1 MTATEMV
8 TAFKF
13 GLDKFDSLNYPNFLP
28 AEIDLLLN
36 QAQDAIIKQRYG
48 VTNIKKQSFEETQ
61 KRTEDIKNVVVRATI
76 VPAANASDNINSYSR
91 FVTLPSD
98 HWIIIQELTGLSC
111 PDCHNDLI
119 TDRVYTEAIQHNDY
133 SKLISNP
140 FGKPN
145 KEKVLR
151 LMENGRVEL
160 IPPSECTITNYY
172 LTYIKKPRRIN
183 SVSNPTVSCE
193 LSEHTHQEIVNNAIS
208 IALEGIEARRTQT
221 FNPITKN
228 TEE

>member
-1 MTATEMV
+1 MTAAEMH

-36 QAQDAIIKQRYG
+36 QAQDNFIKQRYG
-48 VTNIKKQSFEETQ
+48 ITNTKRQSFEETQ

-91 FVTLPSD
+91 FVTLPAD
-98 HWIIIQELTGLSC
+98 HWIIVHELTGISY
-111 PDCHNDLI
+111 PDCNGDTV
-119 TDRVYTEAIQHNDY
+119 TDRAYTRAIQHNDY
-133 SKLISNP
+133 TLLMNNP
-140 FGKPN
+140 FEKPD
-145 KEKVLR
+145 EGTVLR

-160 IPPSECTITNYY
+160 IPASNVTITNYY

-183 SVSNPTVSCE
+183 NVSNPTVSCE
-193 LSEHTHQEIVNNAIS
+193 LSDHTHQEIVNEAIK

-221 FNPITKN
+221 FNPIVKN

>member
-1 MTATEMV
+1 MTAAEMH

-36 QAQDAIIKQRYG
+36 QAQDNFIKQRYG
-48 VTNIKKQSFEETQ
+48 ITNTKRQSFEETQ

-76 VPAANASDNINSYSR
+76 VPAANALDNINSYAR
-91 FVTLPSD
+91 FVTLPAD
-98 HWIIIQELTGLSC
+98 HWIIIHELTGISYA
-111 PDCHNDLI
+111 DCNGATV
-119 TDRVYTEAIQHNDY
+119 TDRAYTRAIQHNDY
-133 SKLISNP
+133 TLLMNNP
-140 FGKPN
+140 FEKPD
-145 KEKVLR
+145 EGTILR

-160 IPPSECTITNYY
+160 IPASNVTITNYY

-183 SVSNPTVSCE
+183 NVSNPTVSCE
-193 LSEHTHQEIVNNAIS
+193 LSDHTHQEIVNEAIK

-221 FNPITKN
+221 FNPIVKN

>member
-1 MTATEMV
+1 MTVSEMHN
-8 TAFKF
+8 AFKF

-36 QAQDAIIKQRYG
+36 QAQDNFVKQRYG
-48 VTNIKKQSFEETQ
+48 VTNLKKQSFEETQ
-61 KRTEDIKNVVVRATI
+61 KRTEDVKNVVVRATI

-91 FVTLPSD
+91 FVTLPAD
-98 HWIIIQELTGLSC
+98 HWIIIHELTGLSC
-111 PDCHNDLI
+111 TDCHDDVV

-133 SKLISNP
+133 SKIIDNP
-140 FGKPN
+140 FAKPN
-145 KEKVLR
+145 REKVLR

-160 IPPSECTITNYY
+160 IPPTDCTITNYY

-183 SVSNPTVSCE
+183 ISSNPTVDCE
-193 LSEHTHQEIVNNAIS
+193 LSEHTHQEVVNEAIK

-221 FNPITKN
+221 FNPIVKN

>member
-1 MTATEMV
+1 MTAAEMH

-13 GLDKFDSLNYPNFLP
+13 GMDKFDSLNYPNFLP

-36 QAQDAIIKQRYG
+36 QAQDTFIKQRYG
-48 VTNIKKQSFEETQ
+48 VTNTKKQSFEETQ

-76 VPAANASDNINSYSR
+76 VPAANASDNINSNSR
-91 FVTLPSD
+91 FVTLPTD
-98 HWIIIQELTGLSC
+98 HWLIIQELTGLSC
-111 PDCHNDLI
+111 PDCHGDQVV
-119 TDRVYTEAIQHNDY
+119 DRAYTEAIQHNDY

-145 KEKVLR
+145 PEKVLR

-160 IPPSECTITNYY
+160 IPPTTCTITNYY
-172 LTYIKKPRRIN
+172 LTYIKKPVRISN
-183 SVSNPTVSCE
+183 TSVPIVNCE
-193 LSEHTHQEIVNNAIS
+193 LSEHTHQEIVNQAIT

-221 FNPITKN
+221 FNPIIKN

>member
-1 MTATEMV
+1 MTAAEMH

-36 QAQDAIIKQRYG
+36 QAQDNFIKQRYG
-48 VTNIKKQSFEETQ
+48 VTNTKKQSFEETQ

-76 VPAANASDNINSYSR
+76 TPAANASDNINSYSR
-91 FVTLPSD
+91 FVTLPTD
-98 HWIIIQELTGLSC
+98 HWIIIHELTGISYT
-111 PDCHNDLI
+111 DCNGDTV
-119 TDRVYTEAIQHNDY
+119 TDRAYTRAIQHNDY
-133 SKLISNP
+133 TLLMNNP
-140 FGKPN
+140 FEKPD
-145 KEKVLR
+145 ESTILR

-160 IPPSECTITNYY
+160 IPASNVTITNYY
-172 LTYIKKPRRIN
+172 LTYIKKPRRIDN
-183 SVSNPTVSCE
+183 VSNPTVSCE
-193 LSEHTHQEIVNNAIS
+193 LSDHTHQEIVNEAIK

-221 FNPITKN
+221 FNPIVKN